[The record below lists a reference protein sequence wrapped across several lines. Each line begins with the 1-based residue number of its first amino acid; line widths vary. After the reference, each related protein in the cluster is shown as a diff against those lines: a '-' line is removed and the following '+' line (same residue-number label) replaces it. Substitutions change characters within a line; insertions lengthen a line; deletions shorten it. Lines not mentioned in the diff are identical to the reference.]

1 MTDDASLRPE
11 PPALL
16 AGRRGLVLG
25 VSSEN
30 GVGFRLAHHLQAL
43 GAEVAVS
50 LRPAR
55 GQFLSRLSELGF
67 FGVELD
73 ALDESSVEHA
83 LLRVGERFERL
94 DFIVHGLVHVP
105 EGALTRPVQQL
116 SARELGDAMEVG
128 VRSLLVAA
136 RFAQPLLQRSD
147 APRIVTLLSGGA
159 DFAMPA
165 YHVVGM
171 VKAALGAAVRYLA
184 AELGPAGIL
193 CNAVNF
199 SILETDAALRVIGA
213 ERTQQTRQH
222 LSKRSM
228 TQRPLSF
235 IDVAQAVAFLASPLC
250 SNLTGEALTVDGG
263 FSRSYF

>member
-1 MTDDASLRPE
+1 MSDDGALRLE
-11 PPALL
+11 LPALL
-16 AGRRGLVLG
+16 AERRGLVLG

-30 GVGFRLAHHLQAL
+30 SVGFQLARHLQAL
-43 GAEVAVS
+43 GAEVAAS
-50 LRPAR
+50 LRPNR
-55 GQFLSRLSELGF
+55 GRFVSQLSELGI

-73 ALDESSVEHA
+73 AMDETSVERA
-83 LLRVGERFERL
+83 VLRAGERFERL

-105 EGALTRPVQQL
+105 DGALTRPVQQL

-136 RFAQPLLQRSD
+136 RVAQPLLKRSD

-159 DFAMPA
+159 ELAMPA

-171 VKAALGAAVRYLA
+171 VKAALGAAMRYLA
-184 AELGPAGIL
+184 AELGPVGIL
-193 CNAVNF
+193 CNAVSF
-199 SILETDAALRVIGA
+199 SILETDAARRVIGP

-235 IDVAQAVAFLASPLC
+235 TDVAQAVAFLASPLC
-250 SNLTGEALTVDGG
+250 SNLTGEVLTVDGG
-263 FSRSYF
+263 FSKSYF